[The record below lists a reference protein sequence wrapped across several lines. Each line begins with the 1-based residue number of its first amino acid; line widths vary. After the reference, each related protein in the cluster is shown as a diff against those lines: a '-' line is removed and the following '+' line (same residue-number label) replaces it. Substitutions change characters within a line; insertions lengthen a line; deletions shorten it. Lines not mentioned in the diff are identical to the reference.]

1 MEESQ
6 KEPEKTENQK
16 EEPEKTENQKEEPE
30 KTENQ
35 KEEPEK
41 TENKIEEPEKTENKN
56 EEPEKTENKNEEAEK
71 TENKNEEAEKNENK
85 NEENANK
92 PEEKEDTEK
101 PKEGAR
107 KILSMKKSI
116 EEVLRR
122 VVKAKKMFKFIKRR
136 IPGKIDAEKR
146 LLNMRQDSIK
156 PKKELEENDF
166 ENLNIINR
174 TASVAERI
182 FKIEVNIKKLEE
194 EKKMIEEERRKREER
209 RKNREAERKKR
220 EEERKKKE
228 EEEKRKKEEEER
240 LKREEEEKKKKEEE
254 ERKLEEERKKKEEEE
269 RKIKEEEERIQ
280 REIEQIKDEEEK
292 KKREEEEKKRLEE
305 EERKKKEEEER
316 RIKEEEERKR
326 KEEEERKRK
335 EEEERKRI
343 EEEERKKKEE
353 EERKKK
359 EEKKGVEKIKD
370 IFLKKLNKK
379 EEELNW
385 QEKISLGQV
394 IAYEKSVE
402 EYNNSTFR
410 EASENA
416 EGRDIK
422 YKFEEVKQITNEPI
436 TNIEIS
442 KSGKIIALSNKELS
456 KITIYTEKTF
466 EEEDCIVLESKVNSI
481 AIVNNSI
488 YCALEEPEENILTIS
503 LDNKDDQVYLVG
515 HSCPVTDLT
524 MTKYGYLVSS
534 DVEGNVFVWKDD
546 IIKKTGNCFHSCIN
560 TITET
565 KENTQGIA
573 ILNFKEEVIK
583 FYDLRYSTLECLET
597 ITNIKGSGRK
607 NNMLRL
613 NENILAV
620 AGTFIY
626 IIDLNSLIVT
636 NMINCLYANESIS
649 TFHFNNKGYFFVS
662 QALNHAWTDEYEKG
676 ILGYYQYNFKDP
688 LYPDNNTL
696 TKLASMPNGHD
707 DFITAIK
714 QVDSETIAT
723 GGLDGKI
730 KFWNLKDI
738 K

>member
-6 KEPEKTENQK
+6 KEPEKTEIQK

-30 KTENQ
+30 KAENQ
-35 KEEPEK
+35 K
-41 TENKIEEPEKTENKN
+41 EEPEKTENKN

-292 KKREEEEKKRLEE
+292 KKREEEEKKRL
-305 EERKKKEEEER
+305 
-316 RIKEEEERKR
+316 
-326 KEEEERKRK
+326 
-335 EEEERKRI
+335 

>member
-16 EEPEKTENQKEEPE
+16 EEPEKTEN
-30 KTENQ
+30 
-35 KEEPEK
+35 
-41 TENKIEEPEKTENKN
+41 KN
-56 EEPEKTENKNEEAEK
+56 EEPEKTENKNEEPDK

-607 NNMLRL
+607 IRGIPGARFIRSRIWSRL
-613 NENILAV
+613 
-620 AGTFIY
+620 
-626 IIDLNSLIVT
+626 
-636 NMINCLYANESIS
+636 
-649 TFHFNNKGYFFVS
+649 
-662 QALNHAWTDEYEKG
+662 
-676 ILGYYQYNFKDP
+676 
-688 LYPDNNTL
+688 
-696 TKLASMPNGHD
+696 
-707 DFITAIK
+707 
-714 QVDSETIAT
+714 
-723 GGLDGKI
+723 
-730 KFWNLKDI
+730 
-738 K
+738 

>member
-6 KEPEKTENQK
+6 KEPEKTENK
-16 EEPEKTENQKEEPE
+16 TEEPEKVENKTEEPE
-30 KTENQ
+30 KIEN
-35 KEEPEK
+35 KTEEPEK
-41 TENKIEEPEKTENKN
+41 VENKT
-56 EEPEKTENKNEEAEK
+56 
-71 TENKNEEAEKNENK
+71 
-85 NEENANK
+85 EENANK

-101 PKEGAR
+101 PKEGGR
-107 KILSMKKSI
+107 RILTMKKSI
-116 EEVLRR
+116 EEVLKR

-136 IPGKIDAEKR
+136 LPGKIDAEKR
-146 LLNMRQDSIK
+146 LFNMRQDSIK

-174 TASVAERI
+174 TSSVAERI

-194 EKKMIEEERRKREER
+194 EKKMIEEEKRKREER

-254 ERKLEEERKKKEEEE
+254 EKKLEEERKRKEEEE
-269 RKIKEEEERIQ
+269 RKLKEEEERIQ
-280 REIEQIKDEEEK
+280 KEIAQIKDEEERK
-292 KKREEEEKKRLEE
+292 RKEEEERLKREEEE
-305 EERKKKEEEER
+305 RKMKEEEER
-316 RIKEEEERKR
+316 RIKEEEERKK
-326 KEEEERKRK
+326 KEEEEKKRK
-335 EEEERKRI
+335 EEEEKKRK

-353 EERKKK
+353 EEKNQ
-359 EEKKGVEKIKD
+359 KKGVEKIKD

-379 EEELNW
+379 EEELSW

-394 IAYEKSVE
+394 IQYEKSVE
-402 EYNNSTFR
+402 EYNNSTLR

-422 YKFEEVKQITNEPI
+422 YKFEEVKEITNEPLS
-436 TNIEIS
+436 NIEIT
-442 KSGKIIALSNKELS
+442 KTGKIVALSNKELS
-456 KITIYTEKTF
+456 KITIYSEKTF

-534 DVEGNVFVWKDD
+534 DVEGNIFVWKDD

-573 ILNFKEEVIK
+573 ILSFKEELIK

-662 QALNHAWTDEYEKG
+662 QALNHTWTDEYEKG
-676 ILGYYQYNFKDP
+676 VLGYYQYNFKDP

-696 TKLASMPNGHD
+696 VKLASMPNGHD

-730 KFWNLKDI
+730 KFWNLKELN

>member
-6 KEPEKTENQK
+6 K
-16 EEPEKTENQKEEPE
+16 EPEKTENQKEEPE

-56 EEPEKTENKNEEAEK
+56 EEAEKTENKNEEAEK

-220 EEERKKKE
+220 
-228 EEEKRKKEEEER
+228 
-240 LKREEEEKKKKEEE
+240 
-254 ERKLEEERKKKEEEE
+254 EEERKKKEEEE

>member
-30 KTENQ
+30 KTEN
-35 KEEPEK
+35 
-41 TENKIEEPEKTENKN
+41 KI

>member
-6 KEPEKTENQK
+6 K
-16 EEPEKTENQKEEPE
+16 EPE

-56 EEPEKTENKNEEAEK
+56 EEAEKTENKNEEPDK

-280 REIEQIKDEEEK
+280 REIEQKKDEEEK

-688 LYPDNNTL
+688 LYPDNKTL
-696 TKLASMPNGHD
+696 TKSASMPNGHD

>member
-6 KEPEKTENQK
+6 K
-16 EEPEKTENQKEEPE
+16 EPEKTENQKEEPE

-56 EEPEKTENKNEEAEK
+56 EEPEKTENKNEEPDK

>member
-30 KTENQ
+30 KAENQ

-41 TENKIEEPEKTENKN
+41 TENKN
-56 EEPEKTENKNEEAEK
+56 EEAEKTENKNEEAEK

-116 EEVLRR
+116 EEVLKR

-422 YKFEEVKQITNEPI
+422 YKFEEVKQIANEPI

>member
-30 KTENQ
+30 KAENQ
-35 KEEPEK
+35 K
-41 TENKIEEPEKTENKN
+41 

-71 TENKNEEAEKNENK
+71 TENKNEEAEKTENK
-85 NEENANK
+85 NEEAEKNENEENANK

>member
-6 KEPEKTENQK
+6 KEH
-16 EEPEKTENQKEEPE
+16 
-30 KTENQ
+30 
-35 KEEPEK
+35 EK
-41 TENKIEEPEKTENKN
+41 TENKTEEPEKVENKT
-56 EEPEKTENKNEEAEK
+56 EEPEKIENKTEEPEK
-71 TENKNEEAEKNENK
+71 VENKT
-85 NEENANK
+85 EENANK

-101 PKEGAR
+101 PKEGGR
-107 KILSMKKSI
+107 RILTMKKSI
-116 EEVLRR
+116 EEVLKR

-136 IPGKIDAEKR
+136 LPGKIDAEKR
-146 LLNMRQDSIK
+146 LFNMRQDSIK

-174 TASVAERI
+174 TSSVAERI

-194 EKKMIEEERRKREER
+194 EKKMIEEEKRKREER

-254 ERKLEEERKKKEEEE
+254 EKKLEEERKRKEEEE
-269 RKIKEEEERIQ
+269 RKLKEEEERIQ
-280 REIEQIKDEEEK
+280 KEIAQIKDEEERK
-292 KKREEEEKKRLEE
+292 RKEEEERLKREEEE
-305 EERKKKEEEER
+305 RKMKEEEER
-316 RIKEEEERKR
+316 RIKEEEERKK
-326 KEEEERKRK
+326 KEEEEKKRK
-335 EEEERKRI
+335 EEEEKKRK

-353 EERKKK
+353 EEKNQ
-359 EEKKGVEKIKD
+359 KKGVEKIKD

-379 EEELNW
+379 EEELSW

-394 IAYEKSVE
+394 IQYEKSVE
-402 EYNNSTFR
+402 EYNNSTLR

-422 YKFEEVKQITNEPI
+422 YKFEEVKEITNEPL
-436 TNIEIS
+436 TNIEIT
-442 KSGKIIALSNKELS
+442 KTGKIVALSNKELS
-456 KITIYTEKTF
+456 KITIYSEKTF

-534 DVEGNVFVWKDD
+534 DVEGNIFVWKDD

-573 ILNFKEEVIK
+573 ILSFKEELIK

-662 QALNHAWTDEYEKG
+662 QALNHTWTDEYEKG
-676 ILGYYQYNFKDP
+676 VLGYYQYNFKDP

-696 TKLASMPNGHD
+696 VKLASMPNGHD

-730 KFWNLKDI
+730 KFWNLKELN

>member
-30 KTENQ
+30 KAENQ
-35 KEEPEK
+35 K
-41 TENKIEEPEKTENKN
+41 

-71 TENKNEEAEKNENK
+71 TENKNEEAEKNE

>member
-1 MEESQ
+1 
-6 KEPEKTENQK
+6 
-16 EEPEKTENQKEEPE
+16 
-30 KTENQ
+30 
-35 KEEPEK
+35 
-41 TENKIEEPEKTENKN
+41 
-56 EEPEKTENKNEEAEK
+56 
-71 TENKNEEAEKNENK
+71 
-85 NEENANK
+85 
-92 PEEKEDTEK
+92 
-101 PKEGAR
+101 
-107 KILSMKKSI
+107 MKK
-116 EEVLRR
+116 
-122 VVKAKKMFKFIKRR
+122 
-136 IPGKIDAEKR
+136 
-146 LLNMRQDSIK
+146 
-156 PKKELEENDF
+156 
-166 ENLNIINR
+166 
-174 TASVAERI
+174 
-182 FKIEVNIKKLEE
+182 
-194 EKKMIEEERRKREER
+194 
-209 RKNREAERKKR
+209 
-220 EEERKKKE
+220 
-228 EEEKRKKEEEER
+228 
-240 LKREEEEKKKKEEE
+240 
-254 ERKLEEERKKKEEEE
+254 
-269 RKIKEEEERIQ
+269 
-280 REIEQIKDEEEK
+280 
-292 KKREEEEKKRLEE
+292 
-305 EERKKKEEEER
+305 
-316 RIKEEEERKR
+316 
-326 KEEEERKRK
+326 
-335 EEEERKRI
+335 
-343 EEEERKKKEE
+343 
-353 EERKKK
+353 
-359 EEKKGVEKIKD
+359 
-370 IFLKKLNKK
+370 
-379 EEELNW
+379 
-385 QEKISLGQV
+385 
-394 IAYEKSVE
+394 
-402 EYNNSTFR
+402 
-410 EASENA
+410 
-416 EGRDIK
+416 
-422 YKFEEVKQITNEPI
+422 
-436 TNIEIS
+436 
-442 KSGKIIALSNKELS
+442 
-456 KITIYTEKTF
+456 
-466 EEEDCIVLESKVNSI
+466 EDCIVLESKVNSI

>member
-16 EEPEKTENQKEEPE
+16 EEPEKTEN
-30 KTENQ
+30 
-35 KEEPEK
+35 
-41 TENKIEEPEKTENKN
+41 KI

>member
-30 KTENQ
+30 KAENQ
-35 KEEPEK
+35 K
-41 TENKIEEPEKTENKN
+41 

>member
-30 KTENQ
+30 KTEN
-35 KEEPEK
+35 
-41 TENKIEEPEKTENKN
+41 KN
-56 EEPEKTENKNEEAEK
+56 EEAEKTENKNEEAEK

>member
-16 EEPEKTENQKEEPE
+16 EEPEKTENKIEEA
-30 KTENQ
+30 
-35 KEEPEK
+35 EK
-41 TENKIEEPEKTENKN
+41 TENKIEEPD
-56 EEPEKTENKNEEAEK
+56 KTENKNEEAEK

>member
-30 KTENQ
+30 KTEN
-35 KEEPEK
+35 
-41 TENKIEEPEKTENKN
+41 KI
-56 EEPEKTENKNEEAEK
+56 EEAEK
-71 TENKNEEAEKNENK
+71 TENKNEEAEKTENK

-116 EEVLRR
+116 EEVLKR

>member
-16 EEPEKTENQKEEPE
+16 EEP
-30 KTENQ
+30 
-35 KEEPEK
+35 
-41 TENKIEEPEKTENKN
+41 
-56 EEPEKTENKNEEAEK
+56 EK

>member
-6 KEPEKTENQK
+6 KEPEKTENK
-16 EEPEKTENQKEEPE
+16 TEEPEKVENKTEEPE
-30 KTENQ
+30 KIEN
-35 KEEPEK
+35 KTEEPEK
-41 TENKIEEPEKTENKN
+41 VENKT
-56 EEPEKTENKNEEAEK
+56 
-71 TENKNEEAEKNENK
+71 
-85 NEENANK
+85 EENANK

-101 PKEGAR
+101 PKEGGR
-107 KILSMKKSI
+107 RILNMKKSI
-116 EEVLRR
+116 EEVLKR

-136 IPGKIDAEKR
+136 LPGKIDAEKR
-146 LLNMRQDSIK
+146 LFNMRQDSIK

-174 TASVAERI
+174 TSSVAERI

-194 EKKMIEEERRKREER
+194 EKKMIEEEKRKREER

-254 ERKLEEERKKKEEEE
+254 EKKLEEERKRKEEEE
-269 RKIKEEEERIQ
+269 RKLKEEEERIQ
-280 REIEQIKDEEEK
+280 KEIAQIKDEEERK
-292 KKREEEEKKRLEE
+292 RKEEEERLKREEEE
-305 EERKKKEEEER
+305 RKMKEEEER
-316 RIKEEEERKR
+316 RIKEEEERKK
-326 KEEEERKRK
+326 KEEEEKKRK
-335 EEEERKRI
+335 EEEEKKRK

-353 EERKKK
+353 EEKNQ
-359 EEKKGVEKIKD
+359 KKGVEKIKD

-379 EEELNW
+379 EEELSW

-394 IAYEKSVE
+394 IQYEKSVE
-402 EYNNSTFR
+402 EYNNSTLR

-422 YKFEEVKQITNEPI
+422 YKFEEVKEITNEPL
-436 TNIEIS
+436 TNIEIT
-442 KSGKIIALSNKELS
+442 KTGKIVALSNKELS
-456 KITIYTEKTF
+456 KITIYSEKTF

-534 DVEGNVFVWKDD
+534 DVEGNIFVWKDD

-573 ILNFKEEVIK
+573 ILSFKEELIK

-662 QALNHAWTDEYEKG
+662 QALNHTWTDEYEKG
-676 ILGYYQYNFKDP
+676 VLGYYQYNFKDP

-696 TKLASMPNGHD
+696 VKLASMPNGHD

-730 KFWNLKDI
+730 KFWNLKELN

>member
-16 EEPEKTENQKEEPE
+16 
-30 KTENQ
+30 
-35 KEEPEK
+35 
-41 TENKIEEPEKTENKN
+41 

>member
-30 KTENQ
+30 KVENKNEEPEKVENQ

-41 TENKIEEPEKTENKN
+41 VGNKN
-56 EEPEKTENKNEEAEK
+56 EEPEKV
-71 TENKNEEAEKNENK
+71 ENK
-85 NEENANK
+85 NEENVNK
-92 PEEKEDTEK
+92 TEEKESLEK
-101 PKEGAR
+101 PKIGGR
-107 KILSMKKSI
+107 KIPLMKKSI
-116 EEVLRR
+116 EEVLRKVVR
-122 VVKAKKMFKFIKRR
+122 VKKMFKFIKRR

-166 ENLNIINR
+166 ENLNIANR
-174 TASVAERI
+174 SSTVKERI
-182 FKIEVNIKKLEE
+182 FKIECDIKKLEE
-194 EKKMIEEERRKREER
+194 EKKMIEEERKKREER

-228 EEEKRKKEEEER
+228 EEERKKKEEEER
-240 LKREEEEKKKKEEE
+240 KKREEEEKKKKEEE
-254 ERKLEEERKKKEEEE
+254 ERKLEEERKRKEEEE

-280 REIEQIKDEEEK
+280 KEIEQIKDEEEK
-292 KKREEEEKKRLEE
+292 KKREEEERKKREE
-305 EERKKKEEEER
+305 EERKIKEEEER
-316 RIKEEEERKR
+316 RIR
-326 KEEEERKRK
+326 
-335 EEEERKRI
+335 

-359 EEKKGVEKIKD
+359 EEEERKKKEEEERKKKEEEEKKAKEVKKGVEKIKEG
-370 IFLKKLNKK
+370 FLKKLNKK
-379 EEELNW
+379 EEELNT
-385 QEKISLGQV
+385 QEKISLAA
-394 IAYEKSVE
+394 IIEYEKSVE
-402 EYNNSTFR
+402 EYINSTVR
-410 EASENA
+410 EATENA
-416 EGRDIK
+416 EGKDIK
-422 YKFEEVKQITNEPI
+422 YKFEEVRQIENEPLS
-436 TNIEIS
+436 NIEIT
-442 KSGKIIALSNKELS
+442 KSGKIIALSYKELS
-456 KITIYTEKTF
+456 KITIYTENTF
-466 EEEDCIVLESKVNSI
+466 EEEDCIILESKVNSI
-481 AIVNNSI
+481 AIVDNSI
-488 YCALEEPEENILTIS
+488 YCALEEAEDNILIIS
-503 LDNKDDQVYLVG
+503 LDNKDDQVYLSG
-515 HSCPVTDLT
+515 HACPVTDLT
-524 MTKYGYLVSS
+524 LTKYGYLVSS
-534 DVEGNVFVWKDD
+534 DIEGNIFVWKNNE
-546 IIKKTGNCFHSCIN
+546 IKKTGNCFHSCIN

-573 ILNFKEEVIK
+573 ILNFQEEIIK

-620 AGTFIY
+620 AGTYIY

-649 TFHFNNKGYFFVS
+649 TFHFNDKGYFFVS

-696 TKLASMPNGHD
+696 VKLASMPNSHG
-707 DFITAIK
+707 DFITSIK
-714 QVDSETIAT
+714 QIDSNTIAT

-730 KFWNLKDI
+730 KFWVLKDI

>member
-6 KEPEKTENQK
+6 KEPEKTENK
-16 EEPEKTENQKEEPE
+16 TEEPEKVENKTEEPE
-30 KTENQ
+30 KIEN
-35 KEEPEK
+35 KTEEPEK
-41 TENKIEEPEKTENKN
+41 VENKT
-56 EEPEKTENKNEEAEK
+56 
-71 TENKNEEAEKNENK
+71 
-85 NEENANK
+85 EENANK

-101 PKEGAR
+101 PKEGGR
-107 KILSMKKSI
+107 RILTMKKSI
-116 EEVLRR
+116 EEVLKR

-136 IPGKIDAEKR
+136 LPGKIDAEKR
-146 LLNMRQDSIK
+146 LFNMRQDSIK

-174 TASVAERI
+174 TSSVAERI

-194 EKKMIEEERRKREER
+194 EKKMIEEEKRKREER

-254 ERKLEEERKKKEEEE
+254 EKKLEEERKRKEEEE
-269 RKIKEEEERIQ
+269 RKLKEEEERIQ
-280 REIEQIKDEEEK
+280 KEIAQIKDEEERK
-292 KKREEEEKKRLEE
+292 RKEEEERLKREEEERIKKEIEKIKDEEDRKRKVEEERLKREE
-305 EERKKKEEEER
+305 EERKMKEEEER
-316 RIKEEEERKR
+316 RIKEEEERKK
-326 KEEEERKRK
+326 KEEEEKKRK
-335 EEEERKRI
+335 EEEEKKRK

-353 EERKKK
+353 EEKNQ
-359 EEKKGVEKIKD
+359 KKGVEKIKD

-379 EEELNW
+379 EEELSW

-394 IAYEKSVE
+394 IQYEKSVE
-402 EYNNSTFR
+402 EYNNSTLR

-422 YKFEEVKQITNEPI
+422 YKFEEVKEITNEPL
-436 TNIEIS
+436 TNIEIT
-442 KSGKIIALSNKELS
+442 KTGKIVALSNKELS
-456 KITIYTEKTF
+456 KITIYSEKTF

-534 DVEGNVFVWKDD
+534 DVEGNIFVWKDD

-573 ILNFKEEVIK
+573 ILSFKEELIK

-662 QALNHAWTDEYEKG
+662 QALNHTWTDEYEKG
-676 ILGYYQYNFKDP
+676 VLGYYQYNFKDP

-696 TKLASMPNGHD
+696 VKLASMPNGHD

-730 KFWNLKDI
+730 KFWNLKELN